1 MQFLVQWL
9 PKAWDKLASKAV
21 SEKLAKREVALN
33 RTAMLGTNIIL
44 DRTSKGEGY
53 GGRFSAYSPEYAKRK
68 SEGWEGSGR
77 VRGFGGDASG
87 VVNLKVRGEMLS
99 SIVHKAN
106 KNEAEIFFSRAA
118 EAKKA
123 AMNNELRPFFGFN
136 KAEKER
142 LVKYFMRQMQ

>member
-1 MQFLVQWL
+1 MQFLVRWL

-21 SEKLAKREVALN
+21 SGKLAKREVALN
-33 RTAMLGTNIIL
+33 KTAILGTNIIL

-53 GGRFSAYSPEYAKRK
+53 DGRFSAYSPGYAKRK
-68 SEGWEGSGR
+68 SEGWGSSSR
-77 VRGFGGDASG
+77 NRGFGGDSSG
-87 VVNLKVRGEMLS
+87 VVNLRVRGEMLS

-123 AMNNELRPFFGFN
+123 AMNNQLRPFFGFN
-136 KAEKER
+136 KAEKQR
-142 LVKYFMRQMQ
+142 LVKYFVRQMQ